1 MGISATLYGRVLAPL
16 EAACAGEDRRTVRS
30 LGWLVTGLLLE
41 QDARLSRIALAM
53 GSATSAASRQRQL
66 LRLLDSGLD
75 PRRCYRRWLR
85 REFEGWYVRRA
96 TMLLDTTS
104 VAGRLYFVR
113 LALAHGQR
121 AIPLAWRTYEGT
133 SATVGFDGY
142 RELLEEAELLLPSRL
157 ERVLLADRGFQ
168 HLELMSW
175 CQLHGW
181 HYRIRAKSHL
191 SVRLPDGTE
200 RSVGTFRSKVG
211 TMRLLDTAYV
221 GAAGL
226 GPVGLVL
233 CWPRYGQER
242 TLHVLSPD
250 APSVRTLAEFSRRAA
265 IERAFRDDKSAC
277 FGIERVR
284 LTSPARL
291 DCLLLGIAIAQVL
304 LISMATRLLLTH
316 TGAAVDTHGE
326 GGLSLLQLGA
336 RHLRS
341 EVWQGRTPRLGICLL
356 PDELTEDASDE
367 RRRLRAF
374 YHRLGLT
381 PGEQWV
387 PPDSFEERNL
397 MWWLPGNIKRYKPR
411 LPIGDPPLI
420 WGRE

>member
-1 MGISATLYGRVLAPL
+1 MGVSATLYGRVLASL
-16 EAACAGEDRRTVRS
+16 EGACAEEDRRRVRS
-30 LGWLVTGLLLE
+30 LGWLVTGILLE
-41 QDARLSRIALAM
+41 QDARLGRIALAM
-53 GSATSAASRQRQL
+53 GSAASAASRQRQL

-75 PRRCYRRWLR
+75 LRRCYGRWLR
-85 REFEGWYVRRA
+85 RELEGWFVRRV
-96 TMLLDTTS
+96 TLLLDTTS
-104 VAGRLYFVR
+104 VGGRLYFVR

-121 AIPLAWRTYEGT
+121 AIPLVWRTYEGK

-142 RELLEEAELLLPSRL
+142 RELLEEAERLLPPRL

-168 HLELMSW
+168 HLELLDW
-175 CQLHGW
+175 CHQHGW
-181 HYRIRAKSHL
+181 LYRVRAKSYL
-191 SVRLPDGTE
+191 GVRLPDGTE
-200 RSVGTFRSKVG
+200 RRVGTFRRKVG
-211 TMRLLDTAYV
+211 EMRLLDSAYV
-221 GAAGL
+221 GAAGI

-233 CWPRYGQER
+233 CWPRYGQDQ
-242 TLHVLSPD
+242 TMHVLSPD
-250 APSVRTLAEFSRRAA
+250 APSVRTLEEFSRLAG

-291 DCLLLGIAIAQVL
+291 DCLLLGIAMAQVL
-304 LISMATRLLLTH
+304 LVSMATRLLLNNTRA
-316 TGAAVDTHGE
+316 TVDTHGE
-326 GGLSLLQLGA
+326 GGLSMLQLGG

-341 EVWQGRTPRLGICLL
+341 EAWQGRTPQLGICLL
-356 PDELTEDASDE
+356 PDELTEVAGDE

-381 PGEQWV
+381 PGERWV
-387 PPDSFEERNL
+387 PPGSFEERNL

-411 LPIGDPPLI
+411 LPIGAPPLI